1 MDKTRGKNRKSNKN
15 ADINFE
21 QDNEPA
27 KLTREPR
34 GLAGELAESTTERVN
49 AKLAAQPSREGGEIQ
64 PPAKSMADLETI
76 LQEIREF
83 RRENFE
89 NLKEI
94 RDDIRKT
101 NNRIDDAEKRIVETE
116 ERPCSLEEATLELAE
131 LQRGVETRM
140 TDLEGRERRE
150 NVRIHGV
157 KEGAESNAQ
166 SMITFIENLLREKL
180 DLPPSLELKIER
192 AHRALVSQPPK
203 DSPPR
208 SIVMK
213 LQSFRSKEEL
223 IKIAWQKK
231 GFIYEGR
238 KVFLDHDYAPEVLR
252 KRKEYTEAK
261 KVLRE
266 KKIRFQT
273 PFPAKLRVFYEGET
287 CLYNT
292 AEEATKDM
300 LSRGLQVEV
309 VTPEEN
315 WTERIKRLM
324 WSSGCAKT
332 GRGTT
337 ETRPGYK
344 QKLQAFR
351 RDRDS
356 R

>member
-15 ADINFE
+15 ADMNFV

-27 KLTREPR
+27 KLTCEPR

-94 RDDIRKT
+94 RDNIRKT
-101 NNRIDDAEKRIVETE
+101 NNRIDEAKKWIVETE
-116 ERPCSLEEATLELAE
+116 ERTCSLEEAALEPVE
-131 LQRGVETRM
+131 LQRRVETRM
-140 TDLEGRERRE
+140 MDLEGRERRE
-150 NVRIHGV
+150 NVRTHG
-157 KEGAESNAQ
+157 
-166 SMITFIENLLREKL
+166 
-180 DLPPSLELKIER
+180 
-192 AHRALVSQPPK
+192 
-203 DSPPR
+203 
-208 SIVMK
+208 
-213 LQSFRSKEEL
+213 
-223 IKIAWQKK
+223 
-231 GFIYEGR
+231 GR
-238 KVFLDHDYAPEVLR
+238 KVFLDHDYAPDVLR
-252 KRKEYTEAK
+252 KCKEYTEAK

-273 PFPAKLRVFYEGET
+273 PFPAKLWVFYEGET

-315 WTERIKRLM
+315 WMEWIKRLM
-324 WSSGCAKT
+324 WSSGSVKT
-332 GRGTT
+332 GRRTT
-337 ETRPGYK
+337 ETRPGYQ